1 MKKPLMM
8 VMSSGVAVGV
18 GLALIALYSSCG
30 STHGGANTG
39 SAAFGQ
45 FVSNSCSPEGQNGGG
60 SCLSLAAPSSVPADG
75 KTISGFRAQLVDGSG
90 IGLGGVQICFAFEN
104 PGVARII
111 EPTNAC
117 GLTDGNGFVS
127 GQFQD
132 GTQNGSFALVA
143 TAQAGFGLQARRT
156 ISFGGGTGG
165 LAPGAVSQPCATDSD
180 CNSALFCSFNDDLL
194 PWAVAMH
201 AADRRYDNPVL
212 RERGVRVRD
221 MLRRHVPGEHFRI
234 VLPGGACTASAQC
247 GAGFCCDTTG
257 TPANVSELSKS
268 GSYLRTLNCATF
280 LFPQRRA
287 GLSGPSLI

>member
-45 FVSNSCSPEGQNGGG
+45 FVSQSCSPEGQSGGG
-60 SCLSLAAPSSVPADG
+60 SCLSLAVPNSVPADG

-90 IGLGGVQICFAFEN
+90 LPLGGVQICFAFEN

-111 EPTNAC
+111 EPTNSC
-117 GLTDGNGFVS
+117 GLTDGNGLVS

-180 CNSALFCSFNDDLL
+180 CNSNLFCSFNDSCFQG
-194 PWAVAMH
+194 PSQCTQKVSS
-201 AADRRYDNPVL
+201 
-212 RERGVRVRD
+212 
-221 MLRRHVPGEHFRI
+221 
-234 VLPGGACTASAQC
+234 GACCANVECASGTCANGVCQTTTSGSVPIGQSC
-247 GAGFCCDTTG
+247 NTSQECQSNCCDSATTTCQNQVQG
-257 TPANVSELSKS
+257 IT
-268 GSYLRTLNCATF
+268 C
-280 LFPQRRA
+280 Q
-287 GLSGPSLI
+287 

>member
-60 SCLSLAAPSSVPADG
+60 SCLSLAAPSAVPADG
-75 KTISGFRAQLVDGSG
+75 RTISGFRAQLVDGSG
-90 IGLGGVQICFAFEN
+90 VGLGGVKICFAFEN

-180 CNSALFCSFNDDLL
+180 CNSALFCSFNTSCFPGPSQCTQPISDTTTPCCTNVECASGTCAGGFCQATGTGSL
-194 PWAVAMH
+194 PISSPCGSTAGASQQCQSQCCTSTDNICAQAVSCVQ
-201 AADRRYDNPVL
+201 P
-212 RERGVRVRD
+212 
-221 MLRRHVPGEHFRI
+221 
-234 VLPGGACTASAQC
+234 ACTC
-247 GAGFCCDTTG
+247 
-257 TPANVSELSKS
+257 L
-268 GSYLRTLNCATF
+268 
-280 LFPQRRA
+280 
-287 GLSGPSLI
+287 